1 LGPCDFSKTLTGYS
15 FVWPDTKIRINVDR
29 VDDDGVGQFACWH
42 DNGQGPVLLHISKEN
57 LMSTVAT
64 SRLANVLKT
73 HAEIEWKDIL
83 TYVAAKT
90 MEQTRAGEPMVKVGG
105 KPPATGKDYQVYPI
119 LEKGQPTTIY
129 GPGASAKSLVA
140 AYFVCLIQFNCAGVY
155 DWFPGVQ
162 GNCLYLDWEGSEDD
176 YRRRVWA
183 LKQGLG
189 LTGSDETFYR
199 PMAQPLVND
208 IYAVQQ
214 LVFQNKI
221 DFVVIDS
228 QMAASG
234 LTLDQAG
241 AGTQFYNAL
250 RSLKCT
256 TLTIDHENRTD
267 WKAPAGDSVGP
278 YGTVVKYNRARSIF
292 QVRKSQNPGD
302 THMEISLVHR
312 KHNEGKLMKPFGLRF
327 NFEGDPL
334 DMVSVTTCDLSQ
346 NEMLAINLTLADQIK
361 NVLRRGRKTVKEMF
375 DDTGI
380 AEDKIRPVLH
390 RHSSLFVKGG
400 DGLWGLKSG
409 EEDRD
414 DDR

>member
-1 LGPCDFSKTLTGYS
+1 
-15 FVWPDTKIRINVDR
+15 
-29 VDDDGVGQFACWH
+29 
-42 DNGQGPVLLHISKEN
+42 
-57 LMSTVAT
+57 MSTVAT

-73 HAEIEWKDIL
+73 HAEIEWKDLL

-90 MEQTRAGEPMVKVGG
+90 MESARAGEPMVKVGG
-105 KPPATGKDYQVYPI
+105 KPPATGKEWTIFPI
-119 LEKGQPTTIY
+119 VEKNQPTTIY
-129 GPGASAKSLVA
+129 GPGASAKSLMA
-140 AYFVCLIQFNCAGVY
+140 AYCVCLVQFNVAGVY
-155 DWFPGVQ
+155 NWFPGER

-183 LKQGLG
+183 LKQGMG
-189 LTGSDETFYR
+189 VDTADETFYR

-214 LVFQNKI
+214 LVFENKI
-221 DFVVIDS
+221 AFVVVDS

-241 AGTQFYNAL
+241 AGTQYYNAL

-292 QVRKSQNPGD
+292 QIRKSQNPGD
-302 THMEISLVHR
+302 TFMEISLVHR

-334 DMVSVTTCDLSQ
+334 DMVTVTTCDLSQ
-346 NEMLAINLTLADQIK
+346 NETLAINLTLAERLK
-361 NVLRRGRKTVKEMF
+361 NVLRRGPLSVKELNEN
-375 DDTGI
+375 TGI
-380 AEDKIRPVLH
+380 AEDRIRPELH
-390 RHSSLFVKGG
+390 RHKNLFAKMADGRWAVLLQQEMG
-400 DGLWGLKSG
+400 DEG
-409 EEDRD
+409 
-414 DDR
+414 